1 MTSID
6 NYTSGHWTL
15 NSWSGRK
22 LSLCLKAILHL
33 STFFSHKVDR
43 QLWKQ
48 HVMTQDAFNNDN
60 HARTLAISN
69 RRIAR
74 ELTALQF
81 THHPFSLGATV
92 TLPIQMFYIY
102 T

>member
-6 NYTSGHWTL
+6 NYLSGHWTL

-22 LSLCLKAILHL
+22 LSLCLAIFHL
-33 STFFSHKVDR
+33 STFLSHKVDQ
-43 QLWKQ
+43 QLWQQ

-60 HARTLAISN
+60 HGQTLAISN

-74 ELTALQF
+74 KLTALQC
-81 THHPFSLGATV
+81 THHPFSLCATV
-92 TLPIQMFYIY
+92 TF
-102 T
+102 